1 MQIRL
6 CEFNKKDEDKAEK
19 AEFGEKLLCQFYES
33 KADTSLKS
41 LHHHLFHKKK
51 KQLQ

>member
-6 CEFNKKDEDKAEK
+6 CEFNKKDEDKAAK

-33 KADTSLKS
+33 KADISLKS
-41 LHHHLFHKKK
+41 LRHHLFHKKM

>member
-6 CEFNKKDEDKAEK
+6 CEFNKKDTNKAAK
-19 AEFGEKLLCQFYES
+19 TEFGEKLLCQFYES
-33 KADTSLKS
+33 KADISLRS
-41 LHHHLFHKKK
+41 LRHLLLHKKM